1 VILLEEELLK
11 KLKNLEIS
19 LENKI
24 IKKEEYEKEKQKIQN
39 ELKKIKKLNEEPKE
53 EFIKKKSDKI
63 LIYSLILIIL
73 FFAIFFA
80 FRFFNK
86 VEIKTLDD
94 LHSLNLNGKLKPE
107 QGYIYNGFSF
117 VFYDDLWN
125 TKVQQEDTVFYISLH
140 YSPKELEDI
149 SLAGQINATLFDSSD
164 FIYYTFDPLLSD
176 QRYVA
181 LSAGEFVRSIIAAF
195 NKIPKAACDK
205 NETKACSRVPILT
218 CNNTNLPL
226 VYFKHES
233 PTKVIYDKNCLIA
246 QGEGLEIV
254 RATDRML
261 LNIYGIM

>member
-1 VILLEEELLK
+1 MILLEEELLK

-94 LHSLNLNGKLKPE
+94 LHSLNLNGKLQPE
-107 QGYIYNGFSF
+107 QGYIYNGFRVS
-117 VFYDDLWN
+117 
-125 TKVQQEDTVFYISLH
+125 IS
-140 YSPKELEDI
+140 
-149 SLAGQINATLFDSSD
+149 N
-164 FIYYTFDPLLSD
+164 
-176 QRYVA
+176 
-181 LSAGEFVRSIIAAF
+181 
-195 NKIPKAACDK
+195 
-205 NETKACSRVPILT
+205 
-218 CNNTNLPL
+218 
-226 VYFKHES
+226 
-233 PTKVIYDKNCLIA
+233 
-246 QGEGLEIV
+246 
-254 RATDRML
+254 
-261 LNIYGIM
+261 